1 MDFKEYNKV
10 IRADKDYL
18 LFLKNGKDY
27 YKVVRG
33 EGDEPFDYSK
43 EYFFIEDVS
52 GEENVLTIRKPTSG
66 TTYVNV
72 SVSTDK
78 VNWFDL
84 GSTESGNLTYTIPA
98 NGKLYVRGN
107 NAKWSDINGNLRKNS
122 NSMYCSKPH
131 NVCGNVMSLLYGDD
145 FVEVTRVNDGALS
158 HLFDY
163 NLNLQKANNLIL
175 PATTLGRYCYSFMF
189 YTCTALTTAPKELP
203 ATTLQGNCYYYMF
216 QNCTSLTTTPALPA
230 TKLSIYCYRGMFN
243 GCKALTTAPALPST
257 TLTTGCYQSMFY
269 NCSSLTTAPTLP
281 ATTLTTGCYTNMFD
295 GCTELKKVVTYA
307 NDISAPDCLN
317 SWLYKVSKI
326 GDFYNLGTATYNIDS
341 INGIP
346 TGWTEHKTLE

>member
-18 LFLKNGKDY
+18 LFLRNGKDY
-27 YKVVRG
+27 SKVVRG
-33 EGDEPFDYSK
+33 EGDEPIDYSK

-52 GEENVLTIRKPTSG
+52 GEENVLTIRKPTAR

-78 VNWFDL
+78 VNWVDL
-84 GSTESGNLTYTIPA
+84 GSTESGDLTYTIPA

-107 NAKWSDINGNLRKNS
+107 NTKWSDINGNLRNNS
-122 NSMYCSKPH
+122 NKMCCSKPH
-131 NVCGNVMSLLYGDD
+131 NVCGNIMSLLYGDD

-158 HLFDY
+158 HLFNY

-189 YTCTALTTAPKELP
+189 YTCTALTTTPKELP

-216 QNCTSLTTTPALPA
+216 DGCTSLTTAPALPA

-243 GCKALTTAPALPST
+243 GCASLTTAPALPAT
-257 TLTTGCYQSMFY
+257 TLSTGCYQ
-269 NCSSLTTAPTLP
+269 
-281 ATTLTTGCYTNMFD
+281 NMFD

-307 NDISAPDCLN
+307 NDISATDCLN